1 MKFNNK
7 KKESKK
13 GRMHSNLLKLQSKYM
28 KTKTKSKNEPLNK
41 HKNDKK
47 VKAMGNITPI
57 TGHSPR
63 NG

>member
-1 MKFNNK
+1 
-7 KKESKK
+7 
-13 GRMHSNLLKLQSKYM
+13 MHSKLLKLQSKYM
-28 KTKTKSKNEPLNK
+28 KTKSKNEPPNK

-47 VKAMGNITPI
+47 GKAMGNITPI

>member
-1 MKFNNK
+1 
-7 KKESKK
+7 
-13 GRMHSNLLKLQSKYM
+13 MHSNLLKLQSKYM

-47 VKAMGNITPI
+47 VKAMGHITPI